1 MFKLICPF
9 SGVFLSK
16 AFLRTKI
23 LLKDKST
30 SNPTETLCGFSMPQ
44 NNKKRGALRNN
55 DDPS

>member
-1 MFKLICPF
+1 MFQ
-9 SGVFLSK
+9 VDLSFFRSIFVK

-30 SNPTETLCGFSMPQ
+30 SNPTETLCQLSMAQ

>member
-1 MFKLICPF
+1 LICPF

-30 SNPTETLCGFSMPQ
+30 SNPTETLCRLSMPQ